1 MIILGID
8 PGTAATGYGVIS
20 AGSFPELV
28 EYGCLRTSSKQNL
41 VQRLKIIYVRVKDIV
56 ERFCPDEIAVE
67 EVFFNQNVKTALSVG
82 QARGVILLAASS
94 QGARVFSYTPLE
106 VKQAVV
112 GYGRARKEQ
121 VQHMVKRTFNLSCL
135 PTPDDASD
143 AIAVA
148 LCHFYS
154 RKLKNLL

>member
-1 MIILGID
+1 MVILGVD
-8 PGTAATGYGVIS
+8 PGTAATGYGVID
-20 AGSFPELV
+20 V
-28 EYGCLRTSSKQNL
+28 EDSPQLIDYGCLRTSSKEGM
-41 VQRLKIIYVRVKDIV
+41 VQRLRAIYKQIKCIV
-56 ERFCPDEIAVE
+56 ERFCPEEIAVE
-67 EVFFNQNVKTALSVG
+67 DVFFNQNIKTALSVG
-82 QARGVILLAASS
+82 QARGVILLAVSS

-106 VKQAVV
+106 VKQAIA

-121 VQHMVKRTFNLSCL
+121 IQHMIKKILNLSSL

-154 RKLKNLL
+154 RKLKSFV